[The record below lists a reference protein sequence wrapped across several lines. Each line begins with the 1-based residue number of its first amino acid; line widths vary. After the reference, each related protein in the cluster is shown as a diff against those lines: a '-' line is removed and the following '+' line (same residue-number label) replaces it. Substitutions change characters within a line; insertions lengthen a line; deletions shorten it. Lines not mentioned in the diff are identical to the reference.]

1 MLRQHARN
9 VRNNKLLKLTMRKY
23 PLILIIIILFTSGLK
38 ANEID
43 TLSIRKHLNTIVN
56 TKNPRNYR
64 NIESLNY
71 VADYIFKD
79 FMKYADSVYYQSYL
93 VDNIEYKNV
102 VCVFGISNAKTI
114 VVGAHYDVCGNQDGA
129 DDNASGVVGLLE
141 LAKSLKG
148 KKLKYRIEMVAYTL
162 EEPPYFRT
170 KNMGSFIHAKSL
182 YENNT
187 DVYGMFCLEMIGYFD
202 DARKSQD
209 YPIGPLSL
217 IYGTRGNYITLVNKF
232 SKGKFS
238 RKFSKQFKNQRL
250 IKTKELMAPAKL
262 PGIDFSDHLNYWA
275 FDFSALMITDTAF
288 YRNKNYHENTD
299 TIETLDLLR
308 MSQVIESVYQTLI
321 KMK

>member
-9 VRNNKLLKLTMRKY
+9 VRNNRLLKLTMRKY